1 MEDLSLGARKASFQK
16 DCLRLT
22 RDVAQLGLIYQAEA
36 KNERANRAQR
46 VLHMKNQNR
55 VGATAIA
62 QFMDYN
68 IHICAGRPGEL
79 EVAADKAHQLCLKCI
94 ASCWHSKKLTCQW
107 VCAPSSLSFKY
118 CELPMSQEHTIER
131 NPCPLFSN
139 FLSSAPQQLV
149 DSSSK
154 SWLRMMTGLQ
164 TLFGLISPSLEESPA
179 LT

>member
-79 EVAADKAHQLCLKCI
+79 EVAADKAGSVVSQMYCKLLALKKTDM
-94 ASCWHSKKLTCQW
+94 SMG
-107 VCAPSSLSFKY
+107 VCTQFTVIQIL
-118 CELPMSQEHTIER
+118 
-131 NPCPLFSN
+131 
-139 FLSSAPQQLV
+139 
-149 DSSSK
+149 
-154 SWLRMMTGLQ
+154 
-164 TLFGLISPSLEESPA
+164 
-179 LT
+179 